1 MIIMFAI
8 YFEAL
13 NLTFNNDDER
23 LALDGV
29 FYASTVYVG
38 LIAIL
43 LFIHSL
49 VFVSIDN
56 VATSEGIENAYYA
69 LNMIPFI
76 NGALEIPLV
85 FPYGGPLPILCWLI
99 FGGIAGV
106 SGHLCMAAADQ
117 LTPTSI
123 KMLIVAWLLL
133 YQVTADFSEY
143 WAQARQRRDPRKGEH
158 VSDVEQ
164 PESPEE
170 KEPIVG
176 NDKHTLESEYRK
188 TLRIED
194 DVILILREGA
204 NKARDAWKD
213 SDDEDLKTQLKE
225 DWDELEKIYQD
236 FIRKQ
241 YF

>member
-1 MIIMFAI
+1 
-8 YFEAL
+8 
-13 NLTFNNDDER
+13 
-23 LALDGV
+23 
-29 FYASTVYVG
+29 
-38 LIAIL
+38 
-43 LFIHSL
+43 
-49 VFVSIDN
+49 
-56 VATSEGIENAYYA
+56 
-69 LNMIPFI
+69 
-76 NGALEIPLV
+76 
-85 FPYGGPLPILCWLI
+85 LPILCWLI

-143 WAQARQRRDPRKGEH
+143 WAQARQPRDPRKGEH

>member
-1 MIIMFAI
+1 MFAI

-85 FPYGGPLPILCWLI
+85 FPYGGLLPILCWLI

-143 WAQARQRRDPRKGEH
+143 WAQARQPRDPLK
-158 VSDVEQ
+158 VE
-164 PESPEE
+164 EATGSPVNTNE
-170 KEPIVG
+170 
-176 NDKHTLESEYRK
+176 T
-188 TLRIED
+188 
-194 DVILILREGA
+194 
-204 NKARDAWKD
+204 
-213 SDDEDLKTQLKE
+213 
-225 DWDELEKIYQD
+225 
-236 FIRKQ
+236 
-241 YF
+241 